1 MKDIK
6 IKVKEIK
13 KFDVTDSLMH
23 LAAVVEFL
31 KF

>member
-13 KFDVTDSLMH
+13 KIDVADSLMH